1 MLLAVGQGIRE
12 PEEYQKMN
20 SVRSLGALLLAVA
33 TLGGCEQ
40 KKVEQAAPA
49 APPSVVVEKASAR
62 DVVPFQI
69 YTGSLSANQYVKILP
84 KVSGFVQTIN
94 FKPGAIVK
102 VGDVLFTLDAKP
114 FKAQLDQAKA
124 DLGVKTANSQNAK
137 EELDRQ
143 ERLAKEQATSEKDL
157 MNARN
162 GYRAAAAAVEAG
174 QAAVEAAQINLDYC
188 TITSPIGGKVDVN
201 NVEIGDLVSQA
212 TAKPMTTVAALD
224 PIYVNYSLPE
234 YIVVRYLQ
242 RAAQQNT
249 TQLSIPAKIAIGTQ
263 EDFKYDAVLDFASN
277 TVSQATGT
285 IPVRATAKNADGQL
299 YPGLF
304 VRIKMN
310 EQPVQGAIVVP
321 EMATGR
327 DIGGDYVWV
336 ISADNT
342 AEKRYI
348 KTGAVVPGGKVV
360 ESGLKPDETFVV
372 KGLLRVRDRGKVT
385 PTTETP
391 ATAPVAKL

>member
-1 MLLAVGQGIRE
+1 
-12 PEEYQKMN
+12 MN
-20 SVRSLGALLLAVA
+20 WVKSLGALLLAVA
-33 TLGGCEQ
+33 VLGGCEQ
-40 KKVEQAAPA
+40 KKVEQAAPP
-49 APPSVVVEKASAR
+49 APPSVVVEKASPR
-62 DVVPFQI
+62 DVVPFQV
-69 YTGSLSANQYVKILP
+69 YTGSLSANQYVRILP
-84 KVSGFVQTIN
+84 KVNGFVQSIS
-94 FKPGAIVK
+94 FKPGTMVK
-102 VGDVLFTLDAKP
+102 TGQVLFTLDPKP
-114 FKAQLDQAKA
+114 FKAQLDEAKG
-124 DLGVKTANSQNAK
+124 DLAVKAANLQNAK

-143 ERLAKEQATSEKDL
+143 ERLSKEQATSEKDL

-162 GYRAAAAAVEAG
+162 NHRAAVAAVEAG
-174 QAAVEAAQINLDYC
+174 QANVESAQINLDYC
-188 TITSPIGGKVDVN
+188 TIASPIDGKVDVN
-201 NVEIGDLVSQA
+201 SVEIGDLVSQ
-212 TAKPMTTVAALD
+212 TNAKPLTTVASLD

-234 YIVVRYLQ
+234 YIVIRYLQ

-249 TQLSIPAKIAIGTQ
+249 TQLNIPVKVAIGTQ
-263 EDFKYDAVLDFASN
+263 EDFKYEAVLDFASN

-285 IPVRATAKNADGQL
+285 IPVRATAKNGDQQL

-327 DIGGDYVWV
+327 DIGGDFVWV

-385 PTTETP
+385 PTMESP
-391 ATAPVAKL
+391 ATAPVAGL